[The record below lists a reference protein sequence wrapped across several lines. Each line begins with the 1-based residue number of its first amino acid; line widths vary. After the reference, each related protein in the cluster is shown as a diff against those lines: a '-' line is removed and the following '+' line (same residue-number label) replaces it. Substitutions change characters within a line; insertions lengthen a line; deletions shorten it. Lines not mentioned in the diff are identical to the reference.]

1 MVLNKTAELVGE
13 TDALLGT
20 LAKIDETGSLF
31 ERLKQDQGKITLT
44 WEEVKTMVADRV
56 GGGLKSLMREVF
68 GSEKKPSSGDGGQS
82 SSRSTRSNKSSASRK
97 GGLKKSSK

>member
-1 MVLNKTAELVGE
+1 
-13 TDALLGT
+13 
-20 LAKIDETGSLF
+20 
-31 ERLKQDQGKITLT
+31 
-44 WEEVKTMVADRV
+44 MVADRV

-82 SSRSTRSNKSSASRK
+82 SSRSTRSNKSSTSRK